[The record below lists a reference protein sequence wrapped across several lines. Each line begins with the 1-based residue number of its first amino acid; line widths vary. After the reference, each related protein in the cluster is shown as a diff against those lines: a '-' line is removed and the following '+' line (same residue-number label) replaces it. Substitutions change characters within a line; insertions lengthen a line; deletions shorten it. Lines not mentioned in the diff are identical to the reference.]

1 MHICIYLLE
10 WSSMIPDGR
19 DWSRSLRGSSRTKLR
34 SEEEERGR
42 RKGFVTNKDK
52 EYYVRGLEI
61 GI

>member
-1 MHICIYLLE
+1 
-10 WSSMIPDGR
+10 MIPDGR